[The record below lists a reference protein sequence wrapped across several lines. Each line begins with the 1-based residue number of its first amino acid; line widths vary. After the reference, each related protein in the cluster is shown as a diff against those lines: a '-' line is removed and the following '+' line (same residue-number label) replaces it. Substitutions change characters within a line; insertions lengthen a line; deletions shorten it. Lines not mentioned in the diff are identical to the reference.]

1 MFFVIVILI
10 IVITVVSVLVDAG
23 KSNAIAEAEKEK
35 RRKKLEN
42 KKNAEE
48 IVQERIGKLIGK
60 YGHLS
65 NAIRLEKLGDMP
77 DIKKCFL
84 VFGDSELLYVDDKV
98 VLFKDIISYSI
109 TDDYR
114 IKHGAV
120 EYTSKTNTSSGSLLG
135 RSAAGAVL
143 AGGVGAVIGA
153 SSASKNTTTIGAQKD
168 DTIIHNYSLS
178 INVKSLE
185 SPLIRINLGNLT
197 QKAEE
202 VNAILAYIMASKNA

>member
-1 MFFVIVILI
+1 
-10 IVITVVSVLVDAG
+10 
-23 KSNAIAEAEKEK
+23 
-35 RRKKLEN
+35 
-42 KKNAEE
+42 
-48 IVQERIGKLIGK
+48 
-60 YGHLS
+60 
-65 NAIRLEKLGDMP
+65 
-77 DIKKCFL
+77 
-84 VFGDSELLYVDDKV
+84 
-98 VLFKDIISYSI
+98 IISYSI